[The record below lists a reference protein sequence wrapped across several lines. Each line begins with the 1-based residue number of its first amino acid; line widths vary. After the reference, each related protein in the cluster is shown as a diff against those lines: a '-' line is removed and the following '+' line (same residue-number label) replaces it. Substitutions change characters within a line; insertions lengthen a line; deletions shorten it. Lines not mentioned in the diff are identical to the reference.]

1 VPRFYIISGPNGSG
15 KTTAS
20 YGVLPELLDCA
31 EFVNS
36 DEFAKHLAPFA
47 PESAYITASRLML
60 KKVQYLFNRREDFC
74 IETTLA
80 TRALIKMVRS
90 AQAQGYYVTVLY
102 FWLNSP
108 DIAIQRV
115 AKRVAT
121 GGHDIPE
128 ETIRRRYN
136 MGLNYLFHSYIPL
149 CDKWLLVDNSN
160 PPFDIIAEGTKKG
173 LTVHDP
179 QRYNRVRS
187 LVTDY
192 IEPQKPIES
201 VTESIVKGIGRV
213 PLAHDG
219 VPFEGTLP
227 FAIPQQRSK

>member
-1 VPRFYIISGPNGSG
+1 MPRLYIISGPNGSG

-20 YGVLPELLDCA
+20 YGVLPELLDCV

-60 KKVQYLFNRREDFC
+60 KKVQYLFDRREDFC

-90 AQAQGYYVTVLY
+90 AQAQGYYCTVLY
-102 FWLNSP
+102 FWLNTP
-108 DIAIQRV
+108 DIAIERV

-128 ETIRRRYN
+128 ETIRRRYI
-136 MGLNYLFHSYIPL
+136 MGINYLFHSYMPL
-149 CDKWLLVDNSN
+149 CDKWILADNST

-173 LTVHDP
+173 LIINDP
-179 QRYNRVRS
+179 IRYNRVRS
-187 LVTDY
+187 LLTDY
-192 IEPQKPIES
+192 IEPQKPIENI
-201 VTESIVKGIGRV
+201 TESIIKEMGRA

-219 VPFEGTLP
+219 VPFEGALP
-227 FAIPQQRSK
+227 RTEENDKS

>member
-1 VPRFYIISGPNGSG
+1 MPRFYIISGPNGSG

-20 YGVLPELLDCA
+20 YGVLPELLDCV

-60 KKVQYLFNRREDFC
+60 RKVQYLFNRREDFC

-108 DIAIQRV
+108 DIAIERV

-128 ETIRRRYN
+128 DTIRRRYN
-136 MGLNYLFHSYIPL
+136 MGLNYLFHSYMPL
-149 CDKWLLVDNSN
+149 CDKWILADNSN
-160 PPFDIIAEGTKKG
+160 PPYDVIAEGSKKG
-173 LTVHDP
+173 LVIRDMERYETVK
-179 QRYNRVRS
+179 S
-187 LVTDY
+187 LVT
-192 IEPQKPIES
+192 EP
-201 VTESIVKGIGRV
+201 TESPNTIRDVAEYIAKEIAKAPV
-213 PLAHDG
+213 AHDG
-219 VPFEGTLP
+219 VPFEGAPPPT
-227 FAIPQQRSK
+227 IP

>member
-1 VPRFYIISGPNGSG
+1 M
-15 KTTAS
+15 
-20 YGVLPELLDCA
+20 

-36 DEFAKHLAPFA
+36 DEFAKHLSPFA

-60 KKVQYLFNRREDFC
+60 RKVQYLFDRREDFC

-90 AQAQGYYVTVLY
+90 AQAKGYYVTVLY

-108 DIAIQRV
+108 DIAVERV
-115 AKRVAT
+115 AKRVLA

-128 ETIRRRYN
+128 ETIHRRYN
-136 MGLNYLFHSYIPL
+136 MGLNYLFHSYMNI
-149 CDKWLLVDNSN
+149 CDKWILADNST
-160 PPFDIIAEGTKKG
+160 PPFDVIAEGTKKG
-173 LTVHDP
+173 LIIRDMD
-179 QRYNRVRS
+179 RYNKVRS

-192 IEPQKPIES
+192 IEPQKPIEN
-201 VTESIVKGIGRV
+201 VTESIVKELARV

-219 VPFEGTLP
+219 VPFEGALP
-227 FAIPQQRSK
+227 KEEE